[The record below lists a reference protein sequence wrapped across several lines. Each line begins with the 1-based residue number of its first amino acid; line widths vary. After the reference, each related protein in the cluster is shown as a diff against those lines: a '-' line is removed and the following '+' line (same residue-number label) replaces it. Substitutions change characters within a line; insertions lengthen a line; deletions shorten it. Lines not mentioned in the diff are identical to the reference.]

1 MRKDDLV
8 IIWSARL
15 FQIFLVLYPGRFR
28 RDYGRE
34 MTLVFRDTCRQAQ
47 HCHGTMGILELWLT
61 TLLDLFSTALAERL
75 SEVYQMSSTA
85 MFTRV
90 SGLVAAVGG
99 VLLLILVYG
108 DFVLDGIFE
117 TLAYV
122 ILMLVYGLGIAIGV
136 AGFYVLGQYESSGRL
151 GLGLAFLGGVTVSA
165 SWILMFLFESE
176 TWWTIW
182 IVGMALSEL
191 GLVIFGWS
199 AFKHRLLPRWNS
211 LPLVAG
217 GLALAILIAG
227 IANLLFGSENR
238 IYVAL
243 WLAAN
248 GLGWV
253 ALGALLMLGDK
264 RAAYN
269 TGAAA

>member
-8 IIWSARL
+8 IIWSTRL
-15 FQIFLVLYPGRFR
+15 FQVFLVLYPGRFR

-47 HCHGTMGILELWLT
+47 HRRGTTGILELWLT
-61 TLLDLFSTALAERL
+61 TVLDLFSTALAERL
-75 SEVYQMSSTA
+75 SEVYQMSSAA

-108 DFVLDGIFE
+108 EFFLDGIFE

-151 GLGLAFLGGVTVSA
+151 GLGLTFLGGVTVSA
-165 SWILMFLFESE
+165 FWTLMFLFESE
-176 TWWTIW
+176 LWWTIW
-182 IVGMALSEL
+182 MVGMALSEL

-211 LPLVAG
+211 LPLVVG
-217 GLALAILIAG
+217 GLALAIQIAG
-227 IANLLFGSENR
+227 IAALLFGSENR

-264 RAAYN
+264 RAAYH

>member
-8 IIWSARL
+8 IIWSTRL

-108 DFVLDGIFE
+108 EFVLDGIFE

-165 SWILMFLFESE
+165 GWILMFLFESE

-182 IVGMALSEL
+182 MVGMALSEL

-264 RAAYN
+264 RAAYH